1 MIVFKDP
8 FVTLSPGAAN
18 AWVTIDLSSEVSAAA
33 TGVAI
38 RVRNLVD
45 GDRDWG
51 LRKPGAA
58 VAFVDELD
66 ANAAT
71 FDFCGLSPAKE
82 IEVWVGDTI
91 NIVLDLVAYFETEAT
106 FPDEIQGVGLGTRD
120 TYETVSIAGFTGS
133 ETATAAFLFSRPRAT
148 DVYAR
153 KAGSSDTL
161 QRQKDNLHAYLVGLD
176 GSQQFEF
183 YRGSSSESLYLRGW
197 LTGGVNF
204 PDNATEVTPAADA
217 IWTEVT
223 LPEGSR
229 AGIFWVLDGAQPGQ
243 WGIRKKGSS
252 EAAVFRPSQSVSL
265 ALAEADAERKIEV
278 FASLGSTAGRPQIF
292 LIGTV
297 QGSVALVAAGAESL
311 TEAAPA
317 VFSINNDFT
326 ALPAG
331 AESVTEAVPPAIR
344 VAAPRWQREAEVMA
358 ILFSAYDEALAA
370 TIEGPPWP
378 VGLEQ
383 LPGEGLSFMVLG
395 GERQFCVADTDYS
408 SGPDDTPANKV
419 FEVRI
424 EKRRGYEFSVRAFR
438 GSRPDGRASESSGSI
453 RLANGD
459 GGLDSIARLGLTGR
473 TLEVFT
479 GYRGDPFSRFERIF
493 VGTIG
498 DVSWTEERLTLELRD
513 RQTILNRPVQTRFY
527 AGTGDEQGTAELAGK
542 PMPIV
547 LGEKR
552 NVEPA
557 LNDPPNLIY
566 HVHDGEADAVL
577 ETRDRGAALTDSG
590 QAPASYAEL
599 KALTQGAGQDIEPGE
614 YAVLYTPDGTW
625 LKLGASPD
633 GRITCDIRGDVA
645 AGSFASTHG
654 AIVRRLVETRAGV
667 APIELDEAAFEALD
681 LDQPGVAGWWSGPEV
696 KDLAQALTEIM
707 ASAGGWWAFT
717 PLGLLTVGVLKA
729 PENPVLVLD
738 HSNLSKRRRPE
749 RQGPQPTWRWR
760 VGYQALGVVQ
770 DPDGL
775 ASSLTAED
783 RKYYSTAARF
793 ADPAAAT
800 AESVL
805 TKHRLAEDAETVGLW
820 AEEDDAGKEAG
831 RRQTLHGALRDIYEC
846 PAEGLGRRLWLGD
859 SVTLKPTQQ
868 TNAVRYDLPKDFVVI
883 GIEEGA
889 RFRNPRLTLWG

>member
-58 VAFVDELD
+58 VAFADELD

-106 FPDEIQGVGLGTRD
+106 FPDEIQGVGLGTRE
-120 TYETVSIAGFTGS
+120 TYETVSIAGLTGS

-153 KAGSSDTL
+153 KAGSTDSL

-229 AGIFWVLDGAQPGQ
+229 AGIFWILDSTQPGQ

-265 ALAEADAERKIEV
+265 ALAEADGDRKIEV

-297 QGSVALVAAGAESL
+297 LESVSLVAAGAESL

-326 ALPAG
+326 AVPAA
-331 AESVTEAVPPAIR
+331 AESVTEAAPPAIR
-344 VAAPRWQREAEVMA
+344 VAAPRWQRESEVLA
-358 ILFSAYDEALAA
+358 VLFSAYDETLAA
-370 TIEGPPWP
+370 TIAGPPWP

-408 SGPDDTPANKV
+408 SGPDDTPANKT
-419 FEVRI
+419 FDARI
-424 EKRRGYEFSVRAFR
+424 EGRRGYEFSVRAFR

-459 GGLDSIARLGLTGR
+459 GALDAVTRLGLTGR

-479 GYRGDPFSRFERIF
+479 GYRGDPFRRFEKAF

-498 DVSWTEERLTLELRD
+498 AVSWTEEHLILELRD

-527 AGTGDEQGTAELAGK
+527 TGAGDAQGSAELAGA

-547 LGEKR
+547 LGDKR
-552 NVEPA
+552 NVEPV
-557 LNDPPNLIY
+557 LNDPPSLIF
-566 HVHDGEADAVL
+566 HVHDGRIEALTEV
-577 ETRDRGAALTDSG
+577 RDRGAVLTDSG
-590 QAPASYAEL
+590 QVPASYAAL
-599 KALTQGAGQDIEPGE
+599 KALTTGAGQDIEPGE
-614 YAVLYTPDGTW
+614 YALAITDGGSW

-633 GRITCDIRGDVA
+633 GRITCDVRGDATGGDFA
-645 AGSFASTHG
+645 ATHG
-654 AIVRRLVETRAGV
+654 AIVRRLVETRSGV
-667 APIELDEAAFEALD
+667 APIELDEAAFATLD
-681 LDQPGVAGWWSGPEV
+681 LDQPGEVGWWSGPDV
-696 KDLAQALTEIM
+696 KNFAQALTEIM

-729 PENPVLVLD
+729 PENPVAVLD
-738 HSNLSKRRRPE
+738 HSNISERRRPS

-760 VGYQALGVVQ
+760 IGHAALGVVQ

-775 ASSLTAED
+775 AGSLSAEARD
-783 RKYYSTAARF
+783 RYSTPARF
-793 ADPAAAT
+793 ANPAAAT
-800 AESVL
+800 AEAVL
-805 TKHRLAEDAETVGLW
+805 TKHRLAEDAESIGLW
-820 AEEDDAGKEAG
+820 AEEDDAGAEAT
-831 RRQTLHGALRDIYEC
+831 RRQALHGVLRDSYEC
-846 PAEGLGRRLWLGD
+846 QALGLGRRLWLGD
-859 SVTLKPTQQ
+859 TVTLKPTQQ
-868 TNAVRYDLPKDFVVI
+868 ANDVRYDLPKDFVVI

-889 RFRNPRLTLWG
+889 RFRDPRLTLWG